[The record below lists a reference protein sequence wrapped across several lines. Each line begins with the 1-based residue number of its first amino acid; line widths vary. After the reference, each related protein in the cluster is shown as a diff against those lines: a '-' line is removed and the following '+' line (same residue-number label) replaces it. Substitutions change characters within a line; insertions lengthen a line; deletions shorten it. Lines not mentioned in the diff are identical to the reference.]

1 VSRFR
6 RAPRPLAGA
15 LDALTQELSP
25 ETVLAEVQ
33 AAWRGAVGA
42 AIAARARPVAER
54 AGVLTVS
61 CESSVWAQELDL
73 MGVAIVARLNE
84 RLSGGRITRLRCI
97 AGEPIEQV

>member
-1 VSRFR
+1 
-6 RAPRPLAGA
+6 
-15 LDALTQELSP
+15 
-25 ETVLAEVQ
+25 
-33 AAWRGAVGA
+33 
-42 AIAARARPVAER
+42 VAER